1 MQFKVSVPAE
11 GFKSHPKQSAENPDQ
26 LVIELHTT

>member
-11 GFKSHPKQSAENPDQ
+11 GFKSHPKQNAEYPDQ
-26 LVIELHTT
+26 LVAELHTT